1 MEGLVLEV
9 LEPDE
14 RAPTRLKLDTFPVT
28 IGRAVDNTVV
38 LDDPEVSAHH
48 ARIERGDDGLL
59 TLLDNQS
66 ANGIFD
72 LRAHA
77 KVLALP
83 LAERSK
89 VRLGGT
95 VLRLRAASER
105 LERTVISRVTMLP
118 DVSVFRHRWLAPVL
132 ALAAAGMF
140 LGGQVAATYRYVEP
154 ARLLFGAV
162 ALLLAVVVWSAAWAL
177 VSKQLRRRFHFL
189 EHAAVAATALLGLGL
204 AALVESYLSYWSPW
218 PLLPRLLDQATTAAL
233 LSWVSYRHLNYCS
246 PWSPRLLKFLSALAG
261 VVLVGTVELYQLA
274 NAPHFR
280 SQPTFPAAMKPASL
294 RLGRA
299 QPVDDFFNGARSLKE
314 QADDSAHKD

>member
-1 MEGLVLEV
+1 MEGLVLKV

-48 ARIERGDDGLL
+48 ACIERGADGLL
-59 TLLDNQS
+59 TLRDTQS
-66 ANGIFD
+66 ANGIYD
-72 LRAHA
+72 LRSQT

-105 LERTVISRVTMLP
+105 LERTVISRLTLLP
-118 DVSVFRHRWLAPVL
+118 DVSVFRHRWLAPML

-140 LGGQVAATYRYVEP
+140 LGGQVASTYRYVEP
-154 ARLLFGAV
+154 ARIVFGAV
-162 ALLLAVVVWSAAWAL
+162 ALLLAVTVWSGGWAL

-189 EHAAVAATALLGLGL
+189 EHAAVASTALLGLGV
-204 AALVESYLSYWSPW
+204 AALFESYLSYWSPW
-218 PLLPRLLDQATTAAL
+218 PLLPRLLDQATTAL
-233 LSWVSYRHLNYCS
+233 LLAWVAYRHLNYCS
-246 PWSPRLLKFLSALAG
+246 PWSPRLLKFLGALVG

-274 NAPHFR
+274 NAPRFR
-280 SQPTFPAAMKPASL
+280 SQPTFPSSMKPPSL

-299 QPVDDFFNGARSLKE
+299 QPVDEFFSGARSLKE
-314 QADDSAHKD
+314 QADDSARKD